1 MMKNKFNEEPRAF
14 DIFGNIASAKFPK
27 GFKSKDKKKFADK
40 IMKSNKAVR
49 TVLEKTRGFQ
59 GRLRKQQTN
68 WIAGEKTK
76 EALYHENGCV
86 FRLNID
92 KVYFSP
98 RLSNERKEIASL
110 IKRGDVLVMFAGVGP
125 YSIVIAKNSKAE
137 KVFSNEINREAN
149 RYAQLNIEL
158 NNLKGKVILV
168 PGDIKRIAKKLEIFS
183 SYSKKNPERGVWK
196 PFKFDVI
203 VMPRP
208 QLKESFLKEAFTLSK
223 KGTRIF
229 YYDFCKAD
237 EINLIRDKIKSEA
250 KKYKKRIK
258 ILKVKKTGEIAPY
271 KFRVRVDFMIL

>member
-1 MMKNKFNEEPRAF
+1 M
-14 DIFGNIASAKFPK
+14 
-27 GFKSKDKKKFADK
+27 
-40 IMKSNKAVR
+40 
-49 TVLEKTRGFQ
+49 
-59 GRLRKQQTN
+59 
-68 WIAGEKTK
+68 
-76 EALYHENGCV
+76 
-86 FRLNID
+86 
-92 KVYFSP
+92 
-98 RLSNERKEIASL
+98 

-125 YSIVIAKNSKAE
+125 HSIVIAKNSKAE